1 MNRIKDTIQGI
12 SGNTGMPPYVFILL
26 IIVLIAGTV
35 TALTYA
41 IRYGVYAYSTLS
53 NLPNISSIVTSQ
65 TLALTS
71 QYNYLSNNIKTLNLW
86 KDSSGNKIP
95 VNQQLLINTSFTGCR
110 LTGYLG
116 PFKDGVFNADAG
128 VMTALTTGAR
138 VFIIEIDMDDNGDP
152 SIVYRNAS
160 GYIRSMNSIKIKE
173 IAKAFL
179 DRAYSNL
186 SSSIPSN
193 VQETGLPLILVLYF
207 NKVPDI
213 VKKPKDY
220 ITFLGKV
227 SKDLQILQP
236 HILAL
241 TAQGDFRRQGL
252 DTQMFFM
259 PTSIFKRKIIV
270 LCNVDTTIL
279 RNASNYGV
287 ENLTPEKDLDLL
299 VNARIYNQES
309 GSSFGASSAVS
320 GTTLPAAILAKPGY
334 FINMPTE
341 NRSQS
346 IDITKK
352 VFTIVMDP
360 DPEVAIKKPDLDSL
374 LTDYGVHCVPFSH
387 FVSMKILDPY
397 YGPGNIFENK
407 CVITKSQQLRF
418 IPPVP
423 IVTQQPPRALDTRGG
438 YLALSNV

>member
-41 IRYGVYAYSTLS
+41 IKYGLYAYSTLS
-53 NLPNISSIVTSQ
+53 SAPNVSSLVNSQ
-65 TLALTS
+65 ILALTS
-71 QYNYLSNNIKTLNLW
+71 QYAYLSNNIKTLNLW
-86 KDSSGNKIP
+86 KDSSGNNIP
-95 VNQQLLINTSFTGCR
+95 ANQQLLINASYTGCR
-110 LTGYLG
+110 LAGYLG
-116 PFKDGVFNADAG
+116 PFNDGVFNADAG
-128 VMTALTTGAR
+128 VVSQLSTGAR
-138 VFIIEIDMDDNGDP
+138 LFIIEIDMDENGDP
-152 SIVYRNAS
+152 IIVYRNAS

-173 IAKAFL
+173 IAKAFF

-186 SSSIPSN
+186 SNTIPST
-193 VQETGLPLILVLYF
+193 VTQTGLPLILVLYF

-252 DTQMFFM
+252 DSQMFFM
-259 PTSIFKRKIIV
+259 PKSIFNKKIIV

-279 RNASNYGV
+279 RNATNYGV

-320 GTTLPAAILAKPGY
+320 GTTPPAAIVAKPGY

-360 DPEVAIKKPDLDSL
+360 DPEVAIKKPELDSL

-397 YGPGNIFENK
+397 YGPGSIFENK

>member
-12 SGNTGMPPYVFILL
+12 SESTGMSPPVFILL
-26 IIVLIAGTV
+26 CILLITGTV
-35 TALTYA
+35 TGIVYA
-41 IRYGVYAYSTLS
+41 IKYGLYAYSTIPS
-53 NLPNISSIVTSQ
+53 SPNISSIVNSQ

-71 QYNYLSNNIKTLNLW
+71 QYNYLSNNISTSNLW

-110 LTGYLG
+110 LAGYMG
-116 PFKDGVFNADAG
+116 PFNDGVFNADAG
-128 VMTALTTGAR
+128 VMTALSTGTR
-138 VFIIEIDMDDNGDP
+138 VFILEIDMDGNGEP
-152 SIVYRNAS
+152 ILAYRNAS

-173 IAKAFL
+173 IAKAFF

-186 SSSIPSN
+186 STSVPN
-193 VQETGLPLILVLYF
+193 TVKQTDLPIILVLYF

-227 SKDLQILQP
+227 SKELQILQP
-236 HILAL
+236 HILSL

-259 PTSIFKRKIIV
+259 PMSIFNRKIIV

-279 RNASNYGV
+279 RSASNYGV

-320 GTTLPAAILAKPGY
+320 GTSPPAAILAKPGY
-334 FINMPTE
+334 FINMPKE

-397 YGPGNIFENK
+397 YGSGNIFENK
-407 CVITKSQQLRF
+407 CAITKSQQLRF
-418 IPPVP
+418 IPPTP
-423 IVTQQPPRALDTRGG
+423 IITKQPPKALDTRGG
-438 YLALSNV
+438 YLSLSNT